1 MKKSYKAKILLLP
14 IIVALVTMLSIQFI
28 ERDSES
34 ELIHLTMFEN
44 LMIFVMTFFA
54 IYLFTIIIVV
64 PIDFF
69 ISKKLENK
77 IITFILFNII
87 GLVLI
92 GCINIWVLKS
102 LEMKSLYLIFP
113 LFSILSLLQFD
124 SNMKRNI

>member
-54 IYLFTIIIVV
+54 IYLFTIILVV

>member
-92 GCINIWVLKS
+92 GCINIWVFKS

>member
-69 ISKKLENK
+69 LSKKLENK

-92 GCINIWVLKS
+92 GCINIWVFKS

>member
-69 ISKKLENK
+69 IFKKLENK

-92 GCINIWVLKS
+92 GCINIWVFKS

>member
-1 MKKSYKAKILLLP
+1 MKKSYQVKILLLP
-14 IIVALVTMLSIQFI
+14 IIVALVTTLSIQLI

-102 LEMKSLYLIFP
+102 LELKSLYLIFP

>member
-69 ISKKLENK
+69 LSKKLENK